1 MSKIDGLR
9 WKLGPKIIEDFKN
22 WQCLLKISVNFAWK
36 WTKFNQNLTK
46 IFGKSFKNFGNF
58 WRFDIFDG
66 QNQNLKRPEFL
77 TIYFRFQTLD
87 FPKNPPD
94 FENLQGTQCL
104 SYWNPYRRPN
114 SDTTLICHQMSTEM
128 TEQT

>member
-22 WQCLLKISVNFAWK
+22 WQCWK
-36 WTKFNQNLTK
+36 YQSILPENGPNSTK
-46 IFGKSFKNFGNF
+46 IWLKFLGNSFKNFGNF